1 MSLRLYEE
9 LFIVKPDSTDELV
22 DPLVEQMTQLISKDG
37 GNVQVVEK
45 WGTRKLAY
53 QVGRYLE
60 GYYILVRFEASGIT
74 IKEIE
79 RRLRVNDLV
88 IKYLTVRLDEE
99 MKWVDKRKKRREK
112 RAARKPQ
119 IAAMPAAP
127 APGPSIPGA
136 AVPGAAAPALPSEPA
151 IPAPGKPNEPAVT
164 APEAAVAS
172 ATPVAPATPVA
183 DATPVAPAA
192 SVAPATP
199 AADATPVAPAAEVP
213 TPAAE

>member
-9 LFIVKPDSTDELV
+9 MFIVKPDSTDELV
-22 DPLVEQMTQLISKDG
+22 DPLVEQMKQLIEKEG
-37 GNVQVVEK
+37 GNLQLTEK

-60 GYYILVRFEASGIT
+60 GYYILLRFEATGAT

-99 MKWVDKRKKRREK
+99 MKWVEKRKKRREK

-119 IAAMPAAP
+119 VAAMPAAP
-127 APGPSIPGA
+127 APGPGA
-136 AVPGAAAPALPSEPA
+136 PGAAAPALPAEPA
-151 IPAPGKPNEPAVT
+151 IPAPGKPT
-164 APEAAVAS
+164 DGAA
-172 ATPVAPATPVA
+172 PVAPE
-183 DATPVAPAA
+183 
-192 SVAPATP
+192 
-199 AADATPVAPAAEVP
+199 APAAEAP
-213 TPAAE
+213 APAAE

>member
-22 DPLVEQMTQLISKDG
+22 DPLVEQMTQLIVKEG
-37 GNVQVVEK
+37 GNVQTTEK

-53 QVGRYLE
+53 QVGRYFE
-60 GYYILVRFEASGIT
+60 GYYILMRFEATGIT

-127 APGPSIPGA
+127 APGSAIPGV
-136 AVPGAAAPALPSEPA
+136 AVPGPAAPALPSEPA
-151 IPAPGKPNEPAVT
+151 VPAPGKPNEPV
-164 APEAAVAS
+164 APE
-172 ATPVAPATPVA
+172 
-183 DATPVAPAA
+183 
-192 SVAPATP
+192 
-199 AADATPVAPAAEVP
+199 APAAEVQAP
-213 TPAAE
+213 VAE

>member
-22 DPLVEQMTQLISKDG
+22 DPIIEAMTQLIAKDG
-37 GNVQVVEK
+37 GNVISSEK

-53 QVGRYLE
+53 QVGRFRE
-60 GYYILVRFEASGIT
+60 GYYILLKFEATGVT
-74 IKEIE
+74 IKELE

-119 IAAMPAAP
+119 VSAMPAAP
-127 APGPSIPGA
+127 AMIPA
-136 AVPGAAAPALPSEPA
+136 SPALPSEPA
-151 IPAPGKPNEPAVT
+151 APAPGKPT
-164 APEAAVAS
+164 DGAPGA
-172 ATPVAPATPVA
+172 
-183 DATPVAPAA
+183 APAA
-192 SVAPATP
+192 LPAPVDAPVAAVVEIPAVETP
-199 AADATPVAPAAEVP
+199 AAVPAAVPAADSPAVEAKPAPAAE
-213 TPAAE
+213 

>member
-9 LFIVKPDSTDELV
+9 MFIVKPDSTDELV
-22 DPLVEQMTQLISKDG
+22 DPLVENLTALIVKDG
-37 GNVQVVEK
+37 GTVQLSEK

-60 GYYILVRFEASGIT
+60 GYYVLLRFEGTGAT

-99 MKWVDKRKKRREK
+99 MKWVEKRRKRREK

-119 IAAMPAAP
+119 VAAMPAAP
-127 APGPSIPGA
+127 APGT
-136 AVPGAAAPALPSEPA
+136 APALPAAPAVPAEPA
-151 IPAPGKPNEPAVT
+151 VPAPGKPNEP
-164 APEAAVAS
+164 E
-172 ATPVAPATPVA
+172 
-183 DATPVAPAA
+183 
-192 SVAPATP
+192 
-199 AADATPVAPAAEVP
+199 APAAE

>member
-22 DPLVEQMTQLISKDG
+22 DPLVEQMTQLIVKDG
-37 GNVQVVEK
+37 GNVQLTEK

-60 GYYILVRFEASGIT
+60 GYYILLRFEASGST

-119 IAAMPAAP
+119 VAAMPAAP
-127 APGPSIPGA
+127 APGAAAPGP
-136 AVPGAAAPALPSEPA
+136 VAPALPSDPA
-151 IPAPGKPNEPAVT
+151 VPAPGKPNEPV
-164 APEAAVAS
+164 APE
-172 ATPVAPATPVA
+172 
-183 DATPVAPAA
+183 
-192 SVAPATP
+192 
-199 AADATPVAPAAEVP
+199 APAAEAQA
-213 TPAAE
+213 PAAE

>member
-9 LFIVKPDSTDELV
+9 MFIVKPDSTDELV
-22 DPLVEQMTQLISKDG
+22 DPLVEQMKQLIEKEG
-37 GNVQVVEK
+37 GNVQVTEK

-60 GYYILVRFEASGIT
+60 GYYILLRFEATGTT

-99 MKWVDKRKKRREK
+99 MKWVEKRKKRREK

-119 IAAMPAAP
+119 VAAMPAAP
-127 APGPSIPGA
+127 APGPGA
-136 AVPGAAAPALPSEPA
+136 PGAAAPALPAEPA
-151 IPAPGKPNEPAVT
+151 IPAPGKPT
-164 APEAAVAS
+164 DGAA
-172 ATPVAPATPVA
+172 PVAPE
-183 DATPVAPAA
+183 
-192 SVAPATP
+192 
-199 AADATPVAPAAEVP
+199 APAAEAP
-213 TPAAE
+213 APAAE

>member
-22 DPLVEQMTQLISKDG
+22 DPLVEQMTQLIIKEG
-37 GNVQVVEK
+37 GNVQTTEK

-60 GYYILVRFEASGIT
+60 GYYILLRFEATGTT

-79 RRLRVNDLV
+79 RRLRVNDIV

-127 APGPSIPGA
+127 APGPSIPGS
-136 AVPGAAAPALPSEPA
+136 AVPAPGAPAVPSEPA
-151 IPAPGKPNEPAVT
+151 VPAPGKPNEPV
-164 APEAAVAS
+164 APE
-172 ATPVAPATPVA
+172 
-183 DATPVAPAA
+183 
-192 SVAPATP
+192 
-199 AADATPVAPAAEVP
+199 APAAEAQA
-213 TPAAE
+213 PAAE

>member
-9 LFIVKPDSTDELV
+9 MFIVKPDSTDELV
-22 DPLVEQMTQLISKDG
+22 DPIVEQMKQLIEKDG
-37 GNVQVVEK
+37 GNLQTTEK

-60 GYYILVRFEASGIT
+60 GYYILLRFEATGVT

-99 MKWVDKRKKRREK
+99 MKWVEKRKKRREK

-119 IAAMPAAP
+119 VAAMPAAP
-127 APGPSIPGA
+127 APGPGAPGA
-136 AVPGAAAPALPSEPA
+136 VAPALPAEPA
-151 IPAPGKPNEPAVT
+151 IPAPGKPT
-164 APEAAVAS
+164 DGAA
-172 ATPVAPATPVA
+172 PVAPE
-183 DATPVAPAA
+183 
-192 SVAPATP
+192 
-199 AADATPVAPAAEVP
+199 APAAEAP
-213 TPAAE
+213 ATAAE

>member
-9 LFIVKPDSTDELV
+9 MFIVKPDSTDELV
-22 DPLVEQMTQLISKDG
+22 DPLIEQMTQLIAKDG
-37 GNVQVVEK
+37 GNVQLTEK

-60 GYYILVRFEASGIT
+60 GFYVLLRFEATGAT

-99 MKWVDKRKKRREK
+99 MKWVEKRKKRREK

-119 IAAMPAAP
+119 VAAMPAAP
-127 APGPSIPGA
+127 AAAPGA
-136 AVPGAAAPALPSEPA
+136 PAPGAAAPALPAEPA
-151 IPAPGKPNEPAVT
+151 IPAPGKPNEPAV
-164 APEAAVAS
+164 AV
-172 ATPVAPATPVA
+172 V
-183 DATPVAPAA
+183 D
-192 SVAPATP
+192 
-199 AADATPVAPAAEVP
+199 APAAEAP
-213 TPAAE
+213 APAAE

>member
-9 LFIVKPDSTDELV
+9 LFIVKPDATDEQI
-22 DPLVEQMTQLISKDG
+22 DPLVEQLTQLIANDG
-37 GNVQVVEK
+37 GNVQLTEK

-60 GYYILVRFEASGIT
+60 GYYILLKFEANGIT

-99 MKWVDKRKKRREK
+99 MKWVDKRRKKREA

-119 IAAMPAAP
+119 IVAPAAP
-127 APGPSIPGA
+127 APIPA
-136 AVPGAAAPALPSEPA
+136 SPALPAEPA
-151 IPAPGKPNEPAVT
+151 IPAPGKPDEPAVEA
-164 APEAAVAS
+164 APEAVA
-172 ATPVAPATPVA
+172 AETPAPA
-183 DATPVAPAA
+183 
-192 SVAPATP
+192 S
-199 AADATPVAPAAEVP
+199 E
-213 TPAAE
+213 

>member
-22 DPLVEQMTQLISKDG
+22 DPIIEAMTQLIAKDG
-37 GNVQVVEK
+37 GNVISSEK

-53 QVGRYLE
+53 QVGRFRE
-60 GYYILVRFEASGIT
+60 GYYILLKFEATGVT

-119 IAAMPAAP
+119 AAPMPAAPMGIPASPALPAEPGAPAPGKPTEGSPAPAAPLPAAPAAP
-127 APGPSIPGA
+127 AP
-136 AVPGAAAPALPSEPA
+136 AAPLP
-151 IPAPGKPNEPAVT
+151 VD
-164 APEAAVAS
+164 AA
-172 ATPVAPATPVA
+172 PVAAPV
-183 DATPVAPAA
+183 VE
-192 SVAPATP
+192 TP
-199 AADATPVAPAAEVP
+199 AAEATPAPAAE
-213 TPAAE
+213 

>member
-127 APGPSIPGA
+127 APGPS
-136 AVPGAAAPALPSEPA
+136 APALPSEPA
-151 IPAPGKPNEPAVT
+151 VPAPGKPNEPAAP
-164 APEAAVAS
+164 APETPAS
-172 ATPVAPATPVA
+172 AVAPATPVA
-183 DATPVAPAA
+183 APAE
-192 SVAPATP
+192 STP
-199 AADATPVAPAAEVP
+199 AESTPAESTPAEIAPEATHVLPAAEAK
-213 TPAAE
+213 TTSAE

>member
-22 DPLVEQMTQLISKDG
+22 DPLVEQMTQLIAKDG

-79 RRLRVNDLV
+79 RRLRVNDIV

-127 APGPSIPGA
+127 APGPS
-136 AVPGAAAPALPSEPA
+136 APALPAEPA
-151 IPAPGKPNEPAVT
+151 IPAPGKPNEPAAP
-164 APEAAVAS
+164 APEAPVTVVAE
-172 ATPVAPATPVA
+172 ATPAAVVA

-192 SVAPATP
+192 EAP
-199 AADATPVAPAAEVP
+199 APAAE
-213 TPAAE
+213 

>member
-127 APGPSIPGA
+127 APSIPGA
-136 AVPGAAAPALPSEPA
+136 AVPGTAAPALPSEPA
-151 IPAPGKPNEPAVT
+151 IPAPGKPNEPALT
-164 APEAAVAS
+164 APETPAS
-172 ATPVAPATPVA
+172 AVAPATPVA
-183 DATPVAPAA
+183 APAE
-192 SVAPATP
+192 STP
-199 AADATPVAPAAEVP
+199 AESTPAEIAPEATHVLPAAEAK
-213 TPAAE
+213 TTSAE

>member
-9 LFIVKPDSTDELV
+9 MFIVKPDSTDELV
-22 DPLVEQMTQLISKDG
+22 DPLVEQMTQLIAKDG
-37 GNVQVVEK
+37 GNVQLTEK

-60 GYYILVRFEASGIT
+60 GYYVLLRFEASGTT

-99 MKWVDKRKKRREK
+99 MKWVEKRKKRREK

-119 IAAMPAAP
+119 VAAPAAP
-127 APGPSIPGA
+127 APGT
-136 AVPGAAAPALPSEPA
+136 APALPAEPA
-151 IPAPGKPNEPAVT
+151 VPAPGKPNES
-164 APEAAVAS
+164 E
-172 ATPVAPATPVA
+172 
-183 DATPVAPAA
+183 APAA
-192 SVAPATP
+192 AEAP
-199 AADATPVAPAAEVP
+199 APAAE
-213 TPAAE
+213 